1 MIIGERV
8 RLRSIER
15 EDLPRFVEWLNDPEV
30 RINLAAYL
38 PMSRAREEMW
48 FEEMMKRP
56 PEEHALG
63 IDVGSGDTWNLIGS
77 CGLSDI
83 NWQERGAELG
93 IMIGAKDEWNKG
105 YGTEAMRLLCKH
117 SFETL
122 NLYRLY
128 LHVYEDNPR
137 AIRSYEKVG
146 FVHEGRLRAAR
157 YENGRYTDVLSM
169 SILRPEWDAGK

>member
-15 EDLPRFVEWLNDPEV
+15 ADLPRFVEWLNDPDV

-38 PMSRAREEMW
+38 PMSMAR
-48 FEEMMKRP
+48 EEMMKRP
-56 PEEHALG
+56 SEEHALG
-63 IDVGSGDTWNLIGS
+63 IEARAGETWKLIGS
-77 CGLSDI
+77 CGLTDI
-83 NWQERGAELG
+83 NWQERSAELG

-128 LHVYEDNPR
+128 LHVYDDNPR

-146 FVHEGRLRAAR
+146 FIHEGRLRAAR

-169 SILRPEWDAGK
+169 SVLRPEWDAGK